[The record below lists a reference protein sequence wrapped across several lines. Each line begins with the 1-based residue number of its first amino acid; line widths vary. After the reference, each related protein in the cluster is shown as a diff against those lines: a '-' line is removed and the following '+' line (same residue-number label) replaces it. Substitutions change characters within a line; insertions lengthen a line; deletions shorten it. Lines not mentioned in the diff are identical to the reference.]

1 MLEPE
6 LAFADIKDIMD
17 LAEDYLKFIF
27 KYALENNK
35 DDMKFFDDRIK
46 KG

>member
-6 LAFADIKDIMD
+6 LAFADINDIMN

-27 KYALENNK
+27 KYCLQNNK
-35 DDMKFFDDRIK
+35 ADL
-46 KG
+46 